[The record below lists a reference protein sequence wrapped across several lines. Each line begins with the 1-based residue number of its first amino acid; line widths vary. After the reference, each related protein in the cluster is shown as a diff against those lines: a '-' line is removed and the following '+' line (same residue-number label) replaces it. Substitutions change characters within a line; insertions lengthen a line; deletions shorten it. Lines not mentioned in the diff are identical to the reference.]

1 MKKLLFPLACMLMVT
16 ATSCDDTPNQPVNTH
31 QLKGE
36 LPTCI
41 IPEDESKPVTI
52 TGSQTYA
59 FTMYDLNGL
68 WTVSVANLN
77 VPGFG
82 TLQFTTPQMAPSGT
96 YNRYL
101 SFGSP
106 LASSSGETINGFNA
120 LLCCDYYYYTGES
133 STSSLPMGWLC
144 SLSFDV
150 PGKYSVRAFPD
161 HAYFGGSTASS
172 FTGSDGSEQH
182 YVSDTALFGV
192 SLDIESRTAEIII
205 CNAKFAEQMPAISRM
220 KLSGLTLEG
229 DREHGYEIKGKDITP
244 IVGEGQGA
252 VPYPS
257 FVFNEIEFHPTN
269 NLMNRAECDFEVA
282 GRYKGKFTGSYS
294 K

>member
-1 MKKLLFPLACMLMVT
+1 MKKLLFPLACALMVVGV
-16 ATSCDDTPNQPVNTH
+16 SCDDDPKQPVNTH

-41 IPEDESKPVTI
+41 IPEDETKPVTL

-59 FTMYDLNGL
+59 FTLYDLTGL
-68 WTVSVANLN
+68 WTVSANNVN

-82 TLQFTTPQMAPSGT
+82 TLEFTTPNMAASGT

-101 SFGSP
+101 DFLSP
-106 LASSSGETINGFNA
+106 FTAKSGETISNFKA
-120 LLCCDYYYYTGES
+120 LLCSDYYYYTGES
-133 STSSLPMGWLC
+133 STSTLQMGWLC

-150 PGKYSVRAFPD
+150 PGKYKVRAFPD
-161 HAYFGGSTASS
+161 RAYFGGSTTSS
-172 FTGSDGSEQH
+172 FSGSDGSEQH
-182 YVSDTALFGV
+182 YTSESAQFGI

-205 CNAKFAEQMPAISRM
+205 YNAKFAEQMPAISRM

-229 DREHGYEIKGKDITP
+229 DREHGYEIKGTDITP
-244 IVGEGQGA
+244 LVGEGQGA

-269 NLMNRAECDFEVA
+269 DLMNRAECDFEVA
-282 GRYKGKFTGSYS
+282 VRYKGKFTGSYS

>member
-16 ATSCDDTPNQPVNTH
+16 TTSCEDTPNQPVNTH

-41 IPEDESKPVTI
+41 IPEDESKPVI
-52 TGSQTYA
+52 LSGSQTYA
-59 FTMYDLNGL
+59 FTLYGLTGL
-68 WTVSVANLN
+68 WTVSAANFN
-77 VPGFG
+77 VPGYG
-82 TLQFTTPQMAPSGT
+82 ILEFTTPNLAASGT
-96 YNRYL
+96 YNLYL
-101 SFGSP
+101 DFLSQFT
-106 LASSSGETINGFNA
+106 AKSGETIANFKA
-120 LLCCDYYYYTGES
+120 LLCSDYYYYTGES
-133 STSSLPMGWLC
+133 STVAMPLGWLC

-150 PGKYSVRAFPD
+150 PGKYQVRAFPD
-161 HAYFGGSTASS
+161 HAYFGGSTSSS
-172 FTGSDGSEQH
+172 FAGSDGSEQH
-182 YVSDTALFGV
+182 YTCDSAQFDIN
-192 SLDIESRTAEIII
+192 LDIESRTAEIII
-205 CNAKFAEQMPAISRM
+205 HNAKFAEQMPAISRM

-229 DREHGYEIKGKDITP
+229 DREHGYEIKGKEITP
-244 IVGEGQGA
+244 LVGEGQGA